1 MAAVSA
7 GVSLETR
14 WELTELLGPLVVADG
29 SCDLREDASEYPP
42 VELEHTS
49 RCGVDPGQSG
59 QVFEFDLSSHSLERP
74 VAPHSMDD
82 LGPIDIISSD
92 VHADTGWEGSEDCG
106 KLWREWDVEVED
118 EGAGIWVVIGKTDVE
133 ATIRITEEE
142 PHRNTGR

>member
-14 WELTELLGPLVVADG
+14 WEILELLGPLVVADG
-29 SCDLREDASEYPP
+29 SCDLREDPSEYPP
-42 VELEHTS
+42 VELEHAP
-49 RCGVDPGQSG
+49 RCGVDPGQYG
-59 QVFEFDLSSHSLERP
+59 QVFEFDRSSHSLERP

-82 LGPIDIISSD
+82 LGPIDIISGD
-92 VHADTGWEGSEDCG
+92 VHADAGWEGSEDCG

-118 EGAGIWVVIGKTDVE
+118 EGAGIWMVNGKTDVE